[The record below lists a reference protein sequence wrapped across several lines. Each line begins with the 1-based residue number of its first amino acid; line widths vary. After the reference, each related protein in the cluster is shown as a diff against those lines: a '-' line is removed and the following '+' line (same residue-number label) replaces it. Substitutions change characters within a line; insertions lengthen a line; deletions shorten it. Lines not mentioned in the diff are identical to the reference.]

1 MILIDS
7 RALQT
12 YSYYRGIGDYIK
24 KLIDI
29 YDNKRDYYFLLFSR
43 RNEPDIKI
51 NNKMLIDS
59 FTRMISFTDDIFL
72 RKFLKKNPVDVYH
85 STSFGLPLRIKGK
98 KYISTIHDL
107 TQVIFKNF
115 GGFKNRIIQ
124 KRFLKSS
131 IKNADVIIGVS
142 NKTKEDLLGRFK
154 INEDRIRVVHQYIN
168 FQDYDCKVC
177 KKYFLPGD
185 FMLYSGGFDKIKNV
199 ETMIKV
205 LPLVKIPLI
214 LTGYISDEH
223 KKRLLNLIDYK
234 FKRFIIFKGYV
245 SKEEL
250 ICYYKNARIFLFPSL
265 YEGFGYPPLEAL
277 FFKTPVISS
286 DRGSLKEVLK
296 NYSIYLEN
304 PLNVEELASKIRYVI
319 NNYDDIKENFETKEF
334 EDFIN
339 YYSRFRFE
347 REMNKIYNDLI

>member
-24 KLIDI
+24 KLINI
-29 YDNKRDYYFLLFSR
+29 YNNERDFYFLLFSR
-43 RNEPDIKI
+43 RNEPEIKI
-51 NNKMLIDS
+51 NNKMLINS

-72 RKFLKKNPVDVYH
+72 RNFLKKNSIDIYH
-85 STSFGLPLRIKGK
+85 STAFGLPLRIKGV

-115 GGFKNRIIQ
+115 TGFKNRIIQ

-131 IKNADVIIGVS
+131 IRNADLIISVS
-142 NKTKEDLLGRFK
+142 NRTKDDLVERFK
-154 INEDRIRVVHQYIN
+154 ISEDRIRVVHQYIE
-168 FQDYDCKVC
+168 FQGLDSKVC
-177 KKYFLPGD
+177 EKYFLPSNY
-185 FMLYSGGFDKIKNV
+185 MLYSGGFDKIKNL
-199 ETMIKV
+199 ETMIRA

-223 KKRLLNLIDYK
+223 KKYLMSLIDYK
-234 FKRFIIFKGYV
+234 FRKYIIFKGYV

-250 ICYYKNARIFLFPSL
+250 ICYYKKARIFLFPSL

-277 FFKTPVISS
+277 FFKIPVITS

-296 NYSIYLEN
+296 DYSVYLEN
-304 PLNVEELASKIRYVI
+304 PLNIEELAYKIKYVL
-319 NNYDDIKENFETKEF
+319 NNYDDIKNNFKTREF

-347 REMNKIYNDLI
+347 KEMNKIYGDLR